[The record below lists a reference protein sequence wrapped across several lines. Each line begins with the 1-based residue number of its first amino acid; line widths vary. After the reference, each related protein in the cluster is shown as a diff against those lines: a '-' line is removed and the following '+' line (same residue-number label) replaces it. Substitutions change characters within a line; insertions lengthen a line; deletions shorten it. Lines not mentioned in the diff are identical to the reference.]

1 MGEGGFPAPKL
12 TLLENGCN
20 VQTTKTSE
28 RPASTTAKTR
38 QTGATRASW
47 GNYPRVKHKAVI
59 PIYWRE
65 QAEGLSDVEGTVLPY
80 GWGRSYGDSCLN
92 AGGTL
97 IDMAGLN
104 RFMSFDQET
113 GLICCE
119 AGVTLAD
126 VLKLVV
132 PMGWFLPT
140 TPGTKFVTI
149 GGAIANDVHGKNHHK
164 AGTFGCHVT
173 RFELL
178 RSDGQQ
184 IICSPTENAD
194 LFRATIGGLGLTG
207 VILWAEFKLRR
218 VSGPFIA
225 KEQIRFESVDEF
237 FEINADSDADF
248 EYTMSWVD
256 CMASGSQLGRGL
268 YMRGNHSWPRRV
280 PGKPSEA
287 KPLLTVPFEL
297 PSFLLNTFTVKAFN
311 ELYYRSQIGKT
322 KRQTTFYDPFFYP
335 LDAIL
340 EWNRLYGR
348 PGFLQ
353 YQFVVPYAS
362 DRGAIKEI
370 LRQIS
375 ASGVLSFLA
384 VLKVFGDV
392 KSPGM
397 LSFPR
402 PGVTLALDFPFRG
415 RPTLALMDRLDQVV
429 RANGGALYPAK
440 DARMSPESFA
450 ASYPNWEEFSK
461 HIDPKFSSSFW
472 RRVAQKQHEQG
483 IR

>member
-1 MGEGGFPAPKL
+1 MQTYKISEPPTTTTPISAPNAAR
-12 TLLENGCN
+12 T
-20 VQTTKTSE
+20 
-28 RPASTTAKTR
+28 
-38 QTGATRASW
+38 SW
-47 GNYPRVKHKAVI
+47 GNYPKVRHKAVI
-59 PIYWRE
+59 PVYWRDKMIDL
-65 QAEGLSDVEGTVLPY
+65 AALEGLVLPY
-80 GWGRSYGDSCLN
+80 GLGRSYGDSCLN

-97 IDMAGLN
+97 IDTAALN
-104 RFMSFDQET
+104 RFMAFDQET

-126 VLKLVV
+126 ILKLIV
-132 PMGWFLPT
+132 PLGWFLPT
-140 TPGTKFVTI
+140 TPGTKFVTV

-184 IICSPTENAD
+184 VICSPTENAE

-207 VILWAEFKLRR
+207 LILWAEFQLRR

-237 FEINADSDADF
+237 FDINDDSDTDF

-256 CMASGSQLGRGL
+256 CLATGKSLGRGL

-287 KPLLTVPFEL
+287 KPLFTVPMEL
-297 PSFLLNTFTVKAFN
+297 PSFLLNNFTVKAFN
-311 ELYYRSQIGKT
+311 ELYFRSQIGKS
-322 KRQTTFYDPFFYP
+322 KAQTTFYDPFFYP

-340 EWNRLYGR
+340 DWNRLYGR

-353 YQFVVPYAS
+353 YQFVVPFAS

-375 ASGVLSFLA
+375 TSGVLSFLA

-415 RPTLALMDRLDQVV
+415 RPTLALMERLDQVV
-429 RANGGALYPAK
+429 RESGGALYPAK

-450 ASYPNWEEFSK
+450 ASYPNWAEFAK

-472 RRVAQKQHEQG
+472 RRVTRQQHEQG